1 MHLTFGSSQNTRRF
15 VNMRKDG
22 WDSFTKRELILN
34 SRNLV
39 GGYRNTS
46 ELKQSHK
53 ETRQETNRVF
63 DTLSTGV
70 C

>member
-1 MHLTFGSSQNTRRF
+1 MHLTFGSSRSTRRF

-34 SRNLV
+34 SLNLV

-46 ELKQSHK
+46 ELKQSHTA
-53 ETRQETNRVF
+53 TRQETNRVF
-63 DTLSTGV
+63 DTL
-70 C
+70 

>member
-1 MHLTFGSSQNTRRF
+1 MHQTLGSSRYTRRF

-34 SRNLV
+34 SLNLV

-46 ELKQSHK
+46 ELKQRHA

-63 DTLSTGV
+63 DTLYTGV
-70 C
+70 L

>member
-1 MHLTFGSSQNTRRF
+1 
-15 VNMRKDG
+15 MRKNG

-34 SRNLV
+34 SLNLV

-46 ELKQSHK
+46 ELKQSHA

-63 DTLSTGV
+63 DTL
-70 C
+70 

>member
-1 MHLTFGSSQNTRRF
+1 MHLTFGSSRNTRRF

-22 WDSFTKRELILN
+22 WHSLTKRELIHNSLN
-34 SRNLV
+34 VV

-46 ELKQSHK
+46 DLKRSQA

-63 DTLSTGV
+63 YTL
-70 C
+70 